1 MEPEPLDLKKQQ
13 RLLQRGIADIQHHAR
28 RAFAGGYVKDFETL
42 ENANRDFKA
51 FVAANVTA
59 PGIVAYTAQIPAIR
73 HQSSEP
79 SLLRIMFMPGFKLFS
94 NQPTR
99 AKGYTF
105 DDAKTVQ
112 THYANLEILVGLM
125 LDD

>member
-13 RLLQRGIADIQHHAR
+13 RLLQRGIADIQNHAR
-28 RAFAGGYVKDFETL
+28 RAFAGGFVKDFETL

-59 PGIVAYTAQIPAIR
+59 PEILAYTAQIPAIR

-94 NQPTR
+94 NQ
-99 AKGYTF
+99 
-105 DDAKTVQ
+105 
-112 THYANLEILVGLM
+112 GLYF
-125 LDD
+125 

>member
-1 MEPEPLDLKKQQ
+1 MEPEPLDITKQQ
-13 RLLQRGIADIQHHAR
+13 RLLQRGISDIQNHAR

-51 FVAANVTA
+51 FVAASITA
-59 PGIVAYTAQIPAIR
+59 PEIVAYTRQIPAIR

-79 SLLRIMFMPGFKLFS
+79 SLVRIMFMPGFKLFS

-99 AKGYTF
+99 AKGYTIE
-105 DDAKTVQ
+105 DAKIVQ
-112 THYANLEILVGLM
+112 IHYVNLEILVGM
-125 LDD
+125 MDED